1 MAEEGGGEA
10 EDRTEAPSGRRLEK
24 AREDGQVPN
33 SREAS
38 GFAALL
44 LAVLAAGMALPSMGR
59 DLLRA
64 LRGIFER
71 GHELSAEQ
79 ALELLMPSGLVLL
92 PVLGAAALGAVATT
106 LLQTRGLVSAKGLAP
121 QLSRLSPM
129 AGVKRILGAEAL
141 LEFLKTLLKMALV
154 GGGIWHAGGAPG
166 LLEAVMHQPAAAL
179 LGVVADQGLRLV
191 AATLA
196 AFALLAGADLFLV
209 RFRHL
214 RRLRM
219 SRQDMKEE
227 AKDAEGDP
235 HVKAKQHAIRQQ
247 RARQRMLAAVPKA
260 AVVITNPT
268 HFAVALGYEEGS
280 SAAPR
285 ILAKGADE
293 VAARIRETARKAGVP
308 LVSNPPLARALFR
321 LEVDTEI
328 PVEHYQ
334 TVAEIIA
341 FVWRARTRPPA

>member
-1 MAEEGGGEA
+1 MAKGGEEA
-10 EDRTEAPSGRRLEK
+10 EDRNEAPSARRLEQ
-24 AREDGQVPN
+24 ARQEGQVPN

-38 GFAALL
+38 AFAALL
-44 LAVLAAGMALPSMGR
+44 LAVLTAGMTLPSLGR

-64 LRGIFER
+64 LRGILER
-71 GHELSAEQ
+71 GHEMTPAQ
-79 ALELLMPSGLVLL
+79 ALEVLAPTATLLV
-92 PVLGAAALGAVATT
+92 PVLGAAALGAAGTT

-121 QLSRLSPM
+121 QFSRLSPL
-129 AGVKRILGAEAL
+129 AGLKRILGPESL
-141 LEFLKTLLKMALV
+141 VEFLKTVLKIALV
-154 GGGIWHAGGAPG
+154 GAAIWHAGAAPE
-166 LLEAVMHQPAAAL
+166 LLQAVLHQPAAGL
-179 LGVVADQGLRLV
+179 LGVATDQGMRLV

-196 AFALLAGADLFLV
+196 AFALLAAADVFLT

-235 HVKAKQHAIRQQ
+235 HVKGKQKAIRQQ
-247 RARQRMLAAVPKA
+247 RARQRMMAAVPKA

-268 HFAVALGYEEGS
+268 HYAVALGYEEGS

-293 VAARIRETARKAGVP
+293 LATRIREKARESGVP
-308 LVSNPPLARALFR
+308 LVSNPPLARALFK
-321 LEVDTEI
+321 LDVDTEI
-328 PVEHYQ
+328 PAEHYQ
-334 TVAEIIA
+334 AVAEIIA
-341 FVWRARTRPPA
+341 FVWRARSRRVG